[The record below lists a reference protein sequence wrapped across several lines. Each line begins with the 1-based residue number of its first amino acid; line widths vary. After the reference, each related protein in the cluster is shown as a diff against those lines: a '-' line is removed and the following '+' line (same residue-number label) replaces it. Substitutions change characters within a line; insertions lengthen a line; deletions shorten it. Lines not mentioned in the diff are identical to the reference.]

1 MSAPEP
7 VLPEPVRPEPVL
19 IARHL
24 TRSLPG
30 DPPATLVADADLAI
44 LPGRFTAIVG
54 PSGCGKSSLL
64 YLLGLIDRPTSGQLL
79 LDGRDLAQMSGD
91 DRARIRLEH
100 FGFVFQFHFLLPE
113 FTALENVMLP
123 LRRLG
128 RLSQAQARE
137 RAMQMLA
144 DVGLGDKWMK
154 PPDRL
159 SGGERQ
165 RVAIA
170 RALANNPRLV
180 LGDEP
185 TGNLDSVNSA
195 RVVDLFRDLA
205 HKQGRAVVCVTHDM
219 GIADLADIRVTML
232 DGRVVEVRE
241 QHPAP
246 SAGTQ

>member
-1 MSAPEP
+1 MTDP
-7 VLPEPVRPEPVL
+7 VLV
-19 IARHL
+19 ARHL
-24 TRSLPG
+24 RRELPG
-30 DPPATLVADADLAI
+30 DPPPVLVADADLAVM
-44 LPGRFTAIVG
+44 PGRFTAIVG

-64 YLLGLIDRPTSGQLL
+64 YLLGLIDRPTGGELL
-79 LDGRDLAQMSGD
+79 FDGRDLAQMSGD
-91 DRARIRLEH
+91 ERAAIRLEH

-128 RLSQAQARE
+128 RLSSREVEAR
-137 RAMQMLA
+137 ANSLLA
-144 DVGLGDKWMK
+144 DVGLAEKGWKLPEK
-154 PPDRL
+154 L

-195 RVVDLFRDLA
+195 RVVDMFRALA
-205 HKQGRAVVCVTHDM
+205 HEQGRAVVCVTHDM
-219 GIADLADIRVTML
+219 GIADLADIRVSML
-232 DGRVVEVRE
+232 DGRVIEVRE
-241 QHPAP
+241 QNPP
-246 SAGTQ
+246 S